1 MTNTLKEALVAAHR
15 FNATLYAV
23 GVNRCVDVP
32 PEVSE
37 ALGGETH
44 IRVMGRAG
52 GEPYRSNLAPR
63 GGGKHRLFVH
73 SDIWRKLGVDVD
85 DVVEV
90 VIEQDAQ
97 DWEITVPADLAEA
110 MSEGSEALEAFQAL
124 TVPNR
129 KRFID
134 RIEETKTPATRKRR
148 IEQGVRLL
156 IERMRGSGRR

>member
-1 MTNTLKEALVAAHR
+1 MAQHR
-15 FNATLYAV
+15 FRAELYAV

-44 IRVMGRAG
+44 IRVGGRVG
-52 GEPYRSNLAPR
+52 GEPFRSNLAPR
-63 GGGKHRLFVH
+63 GGGMHRLFVH
-73 SDIWRKLGVDVD
+73 SDIWRKLGVDVG

-90 VIEQDAQ
+90 EIERD
-97 DWEITVPADLAEA
+97 DEEWEITVPADLTEA
-110 MSEGSEALEAFQAL
+110 MPEGSEALQAFQAL

-148 IEQGVRLL
+148 IEQGVQLLVDRL
-156 IERMRGSGRR
+156 RGRRGG

>member
-1 MTNTLKEALVAAHR
+1 MAPHR
-15 FNATLYAV
+15 FRAKLYAV

-44 IRVMGRAG
+44 IRVVGRVG

-63 GGGKHRLFVH
+63 GGGMHRLFVH
-73 SDIWRKLGVDVD
+73 SDIWRKLGVDVGD
-85 DVVEV
+85 EVDVEIERDEVE
-90 VIEQDAQ
+90 
-97 DWEITVPADLAEA
+97 WEITVPADLVEA
-110 MSEGSEALEAFQAL
+110 MPAGSEAMEAFQTL

-134 RIEETKTPATRKRR
+134 RIEETKTPATRRRR
-148 IEQGVRLL
+148 IEQGVQLL
-156 IERMRGSGRR
+156 IERLRGLGRG

>member
-1 MTNTLKEALVAAHR
+1 MAAHR
-15 FNATLYAV
+15 FRATLYAV

-44 IRVMGRAG
+44 IRVKG
-52 GEPYRSNLAPR
+52 GVGDEPYRSNLAPR

-73 SDIWRKLGVDVD
+73 SAIWRKLGVDEGDEVD
-85 DVVEV
+85 
-90 VIEQDAQ
+90 IEIERD
-97 DWEITVPADLAEA
+97 DEEWELTVPVDLAKA
-110 MSEGSEALEAFQAL
+110 MPEGSEALEAFQAL

-134 RIEETKTPATRKRR
+134 RIEEAKTPETRKRR
-148 IEQGVRLL
+148 IEQGVQLL
-156 IERMRGSGRR
+156 IERLRGSGRG

>member
-1 MTNTLKEALVAAHR
+1 MAVYHFR
-15 FNATLYAV
+15 GVLYAV

-44 IRVMGRAG
+44 IRVKGAAG
-52 GEPYRSNLAPR
+52 DEQFRSNLAPR

-73 SDIWRKLGVDVD
+73 SGIWRMLGVDVG
-85 DVVEV
+85 DVVDVE
-90 VIEQDAQ
+90 IERDEENWQIA
-97 DWEITVPADLAEA
+97 VPADLAEA
-110 MSEGSEALEAFQAL
+110 MPAGSEALKAFQAL

-134 RIEETKTPATRKRR
+134 RIEESKTSVTRKRR
-148 IEQGVRLL
+148 IEQGVQLLVERL
-156 IERMRGSGRR
+156 RGTRKR

>member
-1 MTNTLKEALVAAHR
+1 MMAVHR
-15 FNATLYAV
+15 FQATLYAV

-44 IRVMGRAG
+44 IRVVGRV
-52 GEPYRSNLAPR
+52 GEEPFRSNLVPR
-63 GGGKHRLFVH
+63 GGGYHRLFVH
-73 SDIWRKLGVDVD
+73 SDIWRKLSVDVG

-90 VIEQDAQ
+90 EIERDEVE
-97 DWEITVPADLAEA
+97 WKITVPADLAEA
-110 MSEGSEALEAFQAL
+110 MPPGSEALQAFQAL
-124 TVPNR
+124 TFPNR

-148 IEQGVRLL
+148 IEQGIKLL
-156 IERMRGSGRR
+156 IERLRGTRGG

>member
-1 MTNTLKEALVAAHR
+1 MAVHHFR
-15 FNATLYAV
+15 GVLYAV

-44 IRVMGRAG
+44 IRVKGTVG
-52 GEPYRSNLAPR
+52 GEQFRSNLAPR

-73 SDIWRKLGVDVD
+73 SGIWRKLGVDGGDIVD
-85 DVVEV
+85 VE
-90 VIEQDAQ
+90 IERD
-97 DWEITVPADLAEA
+97 DEEWEIAVPADLAET
-110 MSEGSEALEAFQAL
+110 MPTGSEAQEAFHAL

-134 RIEETKTPATRKRR
+134 RIEESKTSVTRKRR
-148 IEQGVRLL
+148 IEQGVQLLVERL
-156 IERMRGSGRR
+156 RGTRGG